1 MNDRIRVLNNHVTN
15 DLGNLI
21 ESESDQNAL
30 LLDSIKILENEI
42 KQETNNRISS
52 FKKRAVLII
61 IVTIISAIYCLYLV
75 STLKLDYHSPHFY
88 FIIFV
93 GIGLLMTLKYHFSQ
107 KLNYTSDAFYRI
119 QSVYAKRNESIKLL
133 EDIKSD
139 LDKISKEL

>member
-30 LLDSIKILENEI
+30 LLDTIKILENEI
-42 KQETNNRISS
+42 EQETNNRISR

-61 IVTIISAIYCLYLV
+61 LVTIISAVYCVYLV
-75 STLKLDYHSPHFY
+75 STLKLDYHSPNFY

-93 GIGLLMTLKYHFSQ
+93 GVGLLVTLKYHFSQ

-119 QSVYAKRNESIKLL
+119 QSVYEKRNESIKIL

-139 LDKISKEL
+139 LDKISKE